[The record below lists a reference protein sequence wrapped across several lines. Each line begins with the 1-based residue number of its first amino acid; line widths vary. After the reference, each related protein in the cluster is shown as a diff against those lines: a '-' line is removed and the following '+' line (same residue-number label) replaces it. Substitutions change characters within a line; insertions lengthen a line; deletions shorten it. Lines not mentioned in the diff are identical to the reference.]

1 MNLKKIQRELKQPF
15 TANDLEHRVQ
25 QSGMGKDGKPWAMV
39 LAYVDNRAIMNRL
52 DEVVGIGAWRN
63 EYLPL
68 PNSVGDGAMCGISIK
83 IDGEWITKY
92 DGSDNTAVEATK
104 GGLSSS
110 MKRAA
115 VMWGV
120 GRYLYDLDTFF
131 ADCTT
136 DKPQQMQGWQKAK
149 IKDGTW
155 FYWKAPSLPKQYL
168 PQKDIL
174 PTQRETITTLLE
186 QTDTKIDDYLNF
198 YGVDNFID
206 LYEDEASKII
216 NSLLRKLSKQRA
228 EEEDAK
234 KLEVKKDKP
243 NNEK

>member
-15 TANDLEHRVQ
+15 TANDLEYRVQ
-25 QSGMGKDGKPWAMV
+25 QSGISKDGKPWAMV

-120 GRYLYDLDTFF
+120 GRYLYNLDTFF

-149 IKDGTW
+149 TKDGTL
-155 FYWKAPSLPKQYL
+155 FWKAPSLPKQYL

-174 PTQRETITTLLE
+174 PSQRETITTLLE

-198 YGVDNFID
+198 YGVDNFVD

-234 KLEVKKDKP
+234 KLEEKKEKP
-243 NNEK
+243 KNEK